1 VSGTAVA
8 VQTEVN
14 SKKMPR
20 MVDPGITHGI
30 WYRRFKDYLRV
41 GKTDG
46 ILISRIPSWRHVA
59 C

>member
-1 VSGTAVA
+1 MAAKDRSHPYVCVSGTAGA

-30 WYRRFKDYLRV
+30 
-41 GKTDG
+41 
-46 ILISRIPSWRHVA
+46 
-59 C
+59 

>member
-1 VSGTAVA
+1 VSGTAGA

-14 SKKMPR
+14 SKKMPP
-20 MVDPGITHGI
+20 MVNPGITHGI
-30 WYRRFKDYLRV
+30 RYLRFTKYLRV